1 MLWKSFSLAF
11 SNYSCPHS
19 FNCTPSW
26 SYLCCC
32 SITLLKTFL
41 LPDNSTFAFLIFLFS
56 FSSKLWCLAFLELS
70 NFLQIA
76 DTLALEVAQTLANI
90 LPNSRYQCCSLASHA
105 DFLWLV
111 TSRNPA
117 QFPDEDCVTWQA
129 KEPLRRRLL
138 MPSFSPFLTE
148 LITWWWRQPSERARV
163 REKRSPKR
171 LKACVP
177 DMRGERVRYPT
188 PPPKQKS
195 VAGRTR
201 SLMDGTT
208 DS

>member
-90 LPNSRYQCCSLASHA
+90 LPNSRYQFCSLASHA

-117 QFPDEDCVTWQA
+117 QFPDEDCVT
-129 KEPLRRRLL
+129 
-138 MPSFSPFLTE
+138 
-148 LITWWWRQPSERARV
+148 
-163 REKRSPKR
+163 
-171 LKACVP
+171 
-177 DMRGERVRYPT
+177 
-188 PPPKQKS
+188 
-195 VAGRTR
+195 
-201 SLMDGTT
+201 
-208 DS
+208 